1 MVTCYDCEK
10 EIKKKKEEIVNGKL
24 LKFLV
29 DGEEIYI
36 YKCDECFKKNPSLTN
51 FRSCEVYSRIVGYL
65 RPVQQWNKGKAE
77 EYTHRVNFKSLWW
90 C

>member
-1 MVTCYDCEK
+1 MVHCYDCEK
-10 EIKKKKEEIVNGKL
+10 EIKKRKEEIVNGKL

-36 YKCDECFKKNPSLTN
+36 YKCNECFKKDSSLTN
-51 FRSCEVYSRIVGYL
+51 FRKCEVYSRIVGYL

-77 EYTHRVNFKSLWW
+77 EYAQRVNFKSLKA
-90 C
+90 